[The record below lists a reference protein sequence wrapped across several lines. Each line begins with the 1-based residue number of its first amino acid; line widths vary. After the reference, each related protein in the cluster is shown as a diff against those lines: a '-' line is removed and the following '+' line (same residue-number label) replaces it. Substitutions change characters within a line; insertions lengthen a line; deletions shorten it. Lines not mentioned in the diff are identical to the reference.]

1 MSLTTHVKSE
11 FAHELAKEEMET
23 TQQNAMR
30 LNLKLLRIAGIAM
43 PPNLKPKTCR
53 KFLNEV
59 QVVCCQALYFPMF
72 LGQVLA
78 LYHFWGDLDICT
90 NNIFTFLGAVIS
102 YIEGAY
108 AKFYAKEIVGL
119 FETFQNKVVTK
130 MTTVGFKGKKKEI
143 FESATKKA
151 RLMTFI
157 MMVIL
162 DIMAIAWIPGPF
174 IRHFMEEHNNVTNNE
189 IDDEKR
195 WLNFCFIIWY
205 PIDITVSPYFEI
217 VYVIQTVIYMS
228 GTTYLKAVD
237 MTVGA
242 MMVHISAQ
250 FEILCIA
257 LKDIDMIIS
266 AAEEKKKKELRILQ
280 PRAVDVYIGDSN
292 ELPVTGAGSLAKR
305 DPQECETT
313 HVRGHADNTEMKNE
327 DFSEPTCYLAHLV
340 QYHQAVI
347 E

>member
-11 FAHELAKEEMET
+11 FAHEMAKEEMET
-23 TQQNAMR
+23 TQQNAMH

-43 PPNLKPKTCR
+43 PPNLKPNTCR
-53 KFLNEV
+53 KILNEV
-59 QVVCCQALYFPMF
+59 QVVCSQALYLPLF

-90 NNIFTFLGAVIS
+90 NNIFTCLGAIVS
-102 YIEGAY
+102 YAEGAY
-108 AKFYAKEIVGL
+108 AKFYAKEIVQL

-130 MTTVGFKGKKKEI
+130 MKTVGFKDNKKEI
-143 FESATKKA
+143 FDSATKKA

-157 MMVIL
+157 MIVTL
-162 DIMAIAWIPGPF
+162 DIMALAWIPGPF
-174 IRHFMEEHNNVTNNE
+174 IRHFMEEQKNVTNNE

-217 VYVIQTVIYMS
+217 VYVIQIVIYMM

-250 FEILCIA
+250 FEILCTA
-257 LKDIDMIIS
+257 LKDIDVIVF
-266 AAEEKKKKELRILQ
+266 AVEEKKEPRILQ
-280 PRAVDVYIGDSN
+280 PRAVDGSLEDSD
-292 ELPVTGAGSLAKR
+292 ELPVTGAGSFGER
-305 DPQECETT
+305 EPQECETT
-313 HVRGHADNTEMKNE
+313 HVRGHAGNTEMKNE
-327 DFSEPTCYLAHLV
+327 DFSEQTCYLAHLV

>member
-1 MSLTTHVKSE
+1 
-11 FAHELAKEEMET
+11 MET

-43 PPNLKPKTCR
+43 PPNLKPNTCR
-53 KFLNEV
+53 KILNEV
-59 QVVCCQALYFPMF
+59 QVVCCLALYFPVF

-102 YIEGAY
+102 YGEGAY
-108 AKFYAKEIVGL
+108 AKFYAKEIVEL

-130 MTTVGFKGKKKEI
+130 MTTVGFKDKKKEI
-143 FESATKKA
+143 FDSATKKA

-157 MMVIL
+157 MIVTL
-162 DIMAIAWIPGPF
+162 DIMALAWIPGPF
-174 IRHFMEEHNNVTNNE
+174 IRHLMEENKNVTNNE

-217 VYVIQTVIYMS
+217 VYVIQTVVYMI

-250 FEILCIA
+250 FEILCTA
-257 LKDIDMIIS
+257 LKDIDMIS
-266 AAEEKKKKELRILQ
+266 SAEEKELRTLQ
-280 PRAVDVYIGDSN
+280 PRAVDECLEDSDK
-292 ELPVTGAGSLAKR
+292 LPVTGAGYLGDP

-313 HVRGHADNTEMKNE
+313 HVTGHAGNAEMKNE

-340 QYHQAVI
+340 QYHQAII

>member
-1 MSLTTHVKSE
+1 MSLTTHAKSE
-11 FAHELAKEEMET
+11 FGHEMAKEEMET

-43 PPNLKPKTCR
+43 PPNLKPNTCR
-53 KFLNEV
+53 KILNEV
-59 QVVCCQALYFPMF
+59 QVVFCQALYLPLL

-102 YIEGAY
+102 YVEGAY
-108 AKFYAKEIVGL
+108 AKIYAKEIVAL

-130 MTTVGFKGKKKEI
+130 MTAVGFTGKKKEI

-151 RLMTFI
+151 RLLTFI
-157 MMVIL
+157 MMVTL
-162 DIMAIAWIPGPF
+162 DIMTIAWIPGPF
-174 IRHFMEEHNNVTNNE
+174 IRHFMEEQSNVTNNE

-217 VYVIQTVIYMS
+217 VYVIQTAIYLS
-228 GTTYLKAVD
+228 GTTYLKSVD

-257 LKDIDMIIS
+257 LKDIDMMILS
-266 AAEEKKKKELRILQ
+266 DAEEKELWIQQ
-280 PRAVDVYIGDSN
+280 PKAVDVCLEDSD
-292 ELPVTGAGSLAKR
+292 ELPVIAAGSLAER
-305 DPQECETT
+305 DRQECETT
-313 HVRGHADNTEMKNE
+313 RVGGHAGNTEMKNE

-340 QYHQAVI
+340 QYHQAII

>member
-11 FAHELAKEEMET
+11 FAHKLAKEETET
-23 TQQNAMR
+23 TQQNVMR

-43 PPNLKPKTCR
+43 PPNLKPNTCR
-53 KFLNEV
+53 KILNEV
-59 QVVCCQALYFPMF
+59 QVVCFQALYLPLFV
-72 LGQVLA
+72 GQVLA

-90 NNIFTFLGAVIS
+90 NNIFTLLAAIIS
-102 YIEGAY
+102 YGEGAY
-108 AKFYAKEIVGL
+108 AKFYAKEIVQL

-143 FESATKKA
+143 FDSATKKA

-157 MMVIL
+157 MIATL
-162 DIMAIAWIPGPF
+162 DIMAISWIPGPF
-174 IRHFMEEHNNVTNNE
+174 IRHFMEEHKNVTNNE
-189 IDDEKR
+189 IDDKKR
-195 WLNFCFIIWY
+195 WLNFCFVVWY
-205 PIDITVSPYFEI
+205 PIDLTVSPYFEI
-217 VYVIQTVIYMS
+217 VYVIQTVAYIL

-257 LKDIDMIIS
+257 LKDIDMVVS
-266 AAEEKKKKELRILQ
+266 NAEEKKKELRILQ
-280 PRAVDVYIGDSN
+280 PRAVDVRLEDSD
-292 ELPVTGAGSLAKR
+292 ELPVRGAGSLGER
-305 DPQECETT
+305 DLHECETT

-327 DFSEPTCYLAHLV
+327 DFSEPTCYLAHVV
-340 QYHQAVI
+340 QYHQAII

>member
-11 FAHELAKEEMET
+11 FAHELAEEEMET

-43 PPNLKPKTCR
+43 PPNLKPNTCR
-53 KFLNEV
+53 KILNEV
-59 QVVCCQALYFPMF
+59 QVVCFQVLYFPLF
-72 LGQVLA
+72 LGQLLA

-102 YIEGAY
+102 HGEGAY
-108 AKFYAKEIVGL
+108 AKFYAKEIVEL

-130 MTTVGFKGKKKEI
+130 MMIVGFKDKKKEI
-143 FESATKKA
+143 FDSATKKA
-151 RLMTFI
+151 RLMTII
-157 MMVIL
+157 MIVTL
-162 DIMAIAWIPGPF
+162 DIMAVAWIPGPF
-174 IRHFMEEHNNVTNNE
+174 IRHFMEEHKNVTNNE

-217 VYVIQTVIYMS
+217 VYVLQTVIYMI

-242 MMVHISAQ
+242 MMVHMSAQ
-250 FEILCIA
+250 FEILCVA
-257 LKDIDMIIS
+257 LKDIDMIVSS
-266 AAEEKKKKELRILQ
+266 AEGKMELRIMQ
-280 PRAVDVYIGDSN
+280 PKAVDMCLEDSD
-292 ELPVTGAGSLAKR
+292 ELPVTGAGFLGEL

-313 HVRGHADNTEMKNE
+313 HVRGHAGNTEMKNE
-327 DFSEPTCYLAHLV
+327 DFSEPTRYLAHLV
-340 QYHQAVI
+340 QYHQAII

>member
-23 TQQNAMR
+23 TQKNAMR

-43 PPNLKPKTCR
+43 PPNLKPNTCR
-53 KFLNEV
+53 KILNEV
-59 QVVCCQALYFPMF
+59 QVVCSQALYFPLF

-102 YIEGAY
+102 YGEGAY
-108 AKFYAKEIVGL
+108 AKFFAKEIVEL

-130 MTTVGFKGKKKEI
+130 MTTVGFKDKKKEI
-143 FESATKKA
+143 FDSATKKA

-157 MMVIL
+157 MIVTL
-162 DIMAIAWIPGPF
+162 DIMAVAWIPGPF
-174 IRHFMEEHNNVTNNE
+174 IRHFMEEHKNVTNSE

-217 VYVIQTVIYMS
+217 VYVMQTVIYMI

-257 LKDIDMIIS
+257 LKDIDMIVFS
-266 AAEEKKKKELRILQ
+266 AEEKKELRILQ
-280 PRAVDVYIGDSN
+280 PRAVDVSLEDSD
-292 ELPVTGAGSLAKR
+292 ELPVTGAGYLGEP

-313 HVRGHADNTEMKNE
+313 HVRGHAGNTEMTNA

-340 QYHQAVI
+340 QYHQAII

>member
-266 AAEEKKKKELRILQ
+266 AAEEKKKELRILQ